1 MVKQKKKSKGP
12 QHRNSNFQ
20 LKNGN
25 GVTSSRKDDRHET
38 SRSEKARPASEA
50 GGAKSLLTGIS
61 GSISSAANSI
71 TKMFKHE

>member
-1 MVKQKKKSKGP
+1 MVNMAKQKKKSKGP

-20 LKNGN
+20 FKNGN
-25 GVTSSRKDDRHET
+25 DITSSRIDDRHAANKST
-38 SRSEKARPASEA
+38 PASEA

-71 TKMFKHE
+71 TKMLKH

>member
-1 MVKQKKKSKGP
+1 MAKQKKKSKGP

-25 GVTSSRKDDRHET
+25 GVTSSRIDDRKAAN
-38 SRSEKARPASEA
+38 RSGRASPTSEA
-50 GGAKSLLTGIS
+50 GETKSLLTGIS

-71 TKMFKHE
+71 TKMFKHQ

>member
-25 GVTSSRKDDRHET
+25 GITSSEKDDRHEAN
-38 SRSEKARPASEA
+38 RPGKARSASEA
-50 GGAKSLLTGIS
+50 EGPKSLLTGIS
-61 GSISSAANSI
+61 GSISSAASSI
-71 TKMFKHE
+71 TKMFKH